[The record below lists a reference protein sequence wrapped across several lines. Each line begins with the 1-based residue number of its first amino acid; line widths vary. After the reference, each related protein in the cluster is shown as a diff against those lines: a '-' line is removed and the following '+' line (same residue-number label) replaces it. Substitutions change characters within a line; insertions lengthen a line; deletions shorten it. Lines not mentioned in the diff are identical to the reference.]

1 MDSNWAKVDC
11 FSGFSNCVFGGG
23 GSCEVVGFLGL
34 VIVTRGHQ
42 NLTVLFGVNEGR
54 FSYNN
59 DKLSKTAIIRII

>member
-23 GSCEVVGFLGL
+23 EVVGSLGL